1 MSNFLLTQINIYPV
15 KSLPGISLKESF
27 VEERGLKYDRRWM
40 IVNAENVFIT
50 QRNFPNMVFINIEI
64 DGDNLVLKHKK
75 KNLEELKIPISSSPK
90 DEIKVHVWDDICLAN
105 VYENKINQWFSNAIE
120 SECKLVYMPNSTERR
135 TSTKYFPESK
145 NVSFA
150 DGYPFLIIGEES
162 LNYLNTKLKKPV
174 SMNNFRP
181 NLVFSGGIEH
191 DEDSWKNIKIGEH
204 KFSVVKPCARCVITT
219 IDSNGNKNKE
229 PLSTLSKYR
238 NFNNKIMFGQNVITH
253 TEGVIKIGDKIVLQD
268 S

>member
-1 MSNFLLTQINIYPV
+1 
-15 KSLPGISLKESF
+15 
-27 VEERGLKYDRRWM
+27 
-40 IVNAENVFIT
+40 
-50 QRNFPNMVFINIEI
+50 
-64 DGDNLVLKHKK
+64 
-75 KNLEELKIPISSSPK
+75 
-90 DEIKVHVWDDICLAN
+90 
-105 VYENKINQWFSNAIE
+105 
-120 SECKLVYMPNSTERR
+120 
-135 TSTKYFPESK
+135 
-145 NVSFA
+145 
-150 DGYPFLIIGEES
+150 
-162 LNYLNTKLKKPV
+162 
-174 SMNNFRP
+174 MNNFRP